1 MPGNTD
7 GSWGWAGGTPGIF
20 STRRRLCPF
29 RKLVEQL
36 DQVVGLRGGAH
47 FAHEQTFERELGCE
61 PQECGDGEN
70 QSVKQQALCSLG
82 VQVGIQVIGDLQ
94 QGLGVFDGAIR
105 VNEFLGV
112 LSGVPCVLFCGE
124 ASPLPGFRVVFASKV
139 IRKLQAP
146 DM

>member
-29 RKLVEQL
+29 RKLIEQL

-47 FAHEQTFERELGCE
+47 FAHEQTFEREFGCE
-61 PQECGDGEN
+61 PQQCGDGDN
-70 QSVKQQALCSLG
+70 QSVEQQTLCSLG
-82 VQVGIQVIGDLQ
+82 VQVGIQMIGDLQ
-94 QGLGVFDGAIR
+94 QRLGVFDGAIW

-112 LSGVPCVLFCGE
+112 FLVCHVCFCGE
-124 ASPLPGFRVVFASKV
+124 ASPLPGFRVVFASNV